1 MSIRRRDILDEQVW
15 KITQTEIAFVHLMCI
30 VFLVPLITTVA
41 GAGTGGSS
49 MSAPVDL
56 FLNSNG
62 TLYEAEWNGRV
73 QAFSPNRTTPILSQ
87 SRIGSIRG
95 ICVDNAFSNYY
106 VTADGNVTMWPAN
119 ISISHVNIFCIETRL
134 NRG

>member
-15 KITQTEIAFVHLMCI
+15 KITQTEIAFVHLICI
-30 VFLVPLITTVA
+30 VFLVPLITTVT

-49 MSAPVDL
+49 LSAPVDL
-56 FLNSNG
+56 FLTSNG

-73 QAFSPNRTTPILSQ
+73 QAFSPNRTTAILAQ
-87 SRIGSIRG
+87 SRIGSIRD

-106 VTADGNVTMWPAN
+106 VTAAHKTHLKK
-119 ISISHVNIFCIETRL
+119 ISLRDLLTRSIRHFCD
-134 NRG
+134 